1 MTSIGRMIML
11 EELFKEYIPLLD
23 NELESIIAPKKMYQE
38 RLYESMKYS
47 LFSGGKRL
55 RPMLFLMSYTLF
67 SNNLKIALPFAASIE
82 MIHTYSLIHD
92 DLPSMDNDDYRRG
105 KLTSHKMFG
114 ESLAILTGDAL
125 FNLAY
130 ETILKL
136 TMEIN
141 DYRVRRA
148 GYEIS
153 KAAGYSGMILGQV
166 IDTCEDELNSSEI
179 MYMYSLKTAELIR
192 ASISTGAI
200 LGGANNEQILI
211 LDEFGKYLG
220 ISYQIQ
226 DDILDLDKDKEI
238 NKLTL
243 SKYHSKDQLINLIN
257 ESNEKCLNLLSQLD
271 NLNTSFFE
279 ELVNKLAYR
288 NI

>member
-1 MTSIGRMIML
+1 MIML
-11 EELFKEYIPLLD
+11 EKLFKEYMPLLE
-23 NELESIIAPKKMYQE
+23 NELENIIEPKNKYQNK
-38 RLYESMKYS
+38 LYESVKYS

-67 SNNLKIALPFAASIE
+67 SNNLDLALPFAASIE

-125 FNLAY
+125 LNLAY
-130 ETILKL
+130 ETMLKL
-136 TMEIN
+136 ITDTDDNRIKK
-141 DYRVRRA
+141 A
-148 GYEIS
+148 SYEIS

-166 IDTCEDELNSSEI
+166 IDTCEDELSSSEI

-192 ASISTGAI
+192 ASISAGAI
-200 LGGANNEQILI
+200 LGGANNDQILI
-211 LDEFGKYLG
+211 LDEFGKNLG
-220 ISYQIQ
+220 VSYQIQ
-226 DDILDLDKDKEI
+226 DDILDWEKDKEI

-243 SKYHSKDQLINLIN
+243 SRFYSKDQLINLIN
-257 ESNEKCLNLLSQLD
+257 ESNERCFKLLAQLD

-279 ELVNKLAYR
+279 ELVARLAYR
-288 NI
+288 EI

>member
-1 MTSIGRMIML
+1 MIML
-11 EELFKEYIPLLD
+11 DQLFKEYIPLLD
-23 NELESIIAPKKMYQE
+23 NELENIIAPKKMYQE

-55 RPMLFLMSYTLF
+55 RPMLFLMTYKLF
-67 SNNLKIALPFAASIE
+67 SDNLKLALPFAASIE

-125 FNLAY
+125 LNLAY
-130 ETILKL
+130 ETMLKL
-136 TMEIN
+136 TMDVN
-141 DYRVRRA
+141 DPRVRKVS
-148 GYEIS
+148 YEIS

-166 IDTCEDELNSSEI
+166 IDTCEGELDSSEI
-179 MYMYSLKTAELIR
+179 LYMYSLKTAELIR
-192 ASISTGAI
+192 VSISSGAI
-200 LGGANNEQILI
+200 LGGANDDQIFI
-211 LDEFGKYLG
+211 LNEFGKNLG

-226 DDILDLDKDKEI
+226 DDILDLEEDKEI

-243 SKYHSKDQLINLIN
+243 SKYYSKDQLINLIN
-257 ESNEKCLNLLSQLD
+257 ESNEKCLNLLAQLE
-271 NLNTSFFE
+271 NINISFLI
-279 ELVNKLAYR
+279 ELVDKLAYR
-288 NI
+288 EI

>member
-1 MTSIGRMIML
+1 ML

-125 FNLAY
+125 LNLAY
-130 ETILKL
+130 ETMLKL
-136 TMEIN
+136 ITDTDDNRIKK
-141 DYRVRRA
+141 A
-148 GYEIS
+148 SYEIS

-166 IDTCEDELNSSEI
+166 IDTCEDELSSSEI

-192 ASISTGAI
+192 ASISAGAI
-200 LGGANNEQILI
+200 LGGANNDQIFI
-211 LDEFGKYLG
+211 LDEFGKNLG
-220 ISYQIQ
+220 VSYQIQ
-226 DDILDLDKDKEI
+226 DDILDWEKDKEI

-243 SKYHSKDQLINLIN
+243 SRFYSKDQLINLIN
-257 ESNEKCLNLLSQLD
+257 ESNERCFKLLAQLD

-279 ELVNKLAYR
+279 ELVARLAYR
-288 NI
+288 EI

>member
-1 MTSIGRMIML
+1 ML
-11 EELFKEYIPLLD
+11 EKLFKEYMPLLE
-23 NELESIIAPKKMYQE
+23 NELENIIEPKNKYQNK
-38 RLYESMKYS
+38 LYESVKYS

-67 SNNLKIALPFAASIE
+67 SNNLDLALPFAASIE

-125 FNLAY
+125 LNLAY
-130 ETILKL
+130 ETMLKL
-136 TMEIN
+136 ITDTDDNRIKK
-141 DYRVRRA
+141 A
-148 GYEIS
+148 SYEIS

-166 IDTCEDELNSSEI
+166 IDTCEDELSSSEI

-192 ASISTGAI
+192 ASISAGAI
-200 LGGANNEQILI
+200 LGGANNDQILI
-211 LDEFGKYLG
+211 LDEFGKNLG
-220 ISYQIQ
+220 VSYQIQ
-226 DDILDLDKDKEI
+226 DDILDWEKDKEI

-243 SKYHSKDQLINLIN
+243 SRFYSKDQLINLIN
-257 ESNEKCLNLLSQLD
+257 ESNERCFKLLAQLD
-271 NLNTSFFE
+271 NLNTSFFG
-279 ELVNKLAYR
+279 ELVARLAYR
-288 NI
+288 EI

>member
-1 MTSIGRMIML
+1 MIML
-11 EELFKEYIPLLD
+11 EKLFKEYMPLLE
-23 NELESIIAPKKMYQE
+23 NELENIIEPKNKYQNK
-38 RLYESMKYS
+38 LYESMKYS

-67 SNNLKIALPFAASIE
+67 SNNLDLALPFAASIE

-125 FNLAY
+125 LNLAY
-130 ETILKL
+130 ETMLKL
-136 TMEIN
+136 ITDTDDNRIKK
-141 DYRVRRA
+141 A
-148 GYEIS
+148 SYEIS

-166 IDTCEDELNSSEI
+166 IDTCEDELSSSEI

-192 ASISTGAI
+192 ASISAGAI
-200 LGGANNEQILI
+200 LGGANNDQILI
-211 LDEFGKYLG
+211 LDEFGKNLG
-220 ISYQIQ
+220 VSYQIQ
-226 DDILDLDKDKEI
+226 DDILDWEKDKEI

-243 SKYHSKDQLINLIN
+243 SRFYSKDQLINLIN
-257 ESNEKCLNLLSQLD
+257 ESNERCFKLLAQLD
-271 NLNTSFFE
+271 NLNTSFFG
-279 ELVNKLAYR
+279 ELVARLAYR
-288 NI
+288 EI

>member
-1 MTSIGRMIML
+1 ML
-11 EELFKEYIPLLD
+11 EKLFKEYMPLLE
-23 NELESIIAPKKMYQE
+23 NELENIIEPKNKYQNK
-38 RLYESMKYS
+38 LYESMKYS

-67 SNNLKIALPFAASIE
+67 SNNLDLALPFAASIE

-125 FNLAY
+125 LNLAY
-130 ETILKL
+130 ETMLKL
-136 TMEIN
+136 ITDTDDNRIKK
-141 DYRVRRA
+141 A
-148 GYEIS
+148 SYEIS

-166 IDTCEDELNSSEI
+166 IDTCEDELSSSEI

-192 ASISTGAI
+192 ASISAGAI
-200 LGGANNEQILI
+200 LGGANNDQILI
-211 LDEFGKYLG
+211 LDEFGKNLG
-220 ISYQIQ
+220 VSYQIQ
-226 DDILDLDKDKEI
+226 DDILDWEKDKEI

-243 SKYHSKDQLINLIN
+243 SRFYSKDQLINLIN
-257 ESNEKCLNLLSQLD
+257 ESNERCFKLLAQLD

-279 ELVNKLAYR
+279 ELVARLAYR
-288 NI
+288 EI

>member
-1 MTSIGRMIML
+1 MIML
-11 EELFKEYIPLLD
+11 EKLFKEYMPLLE
-23 NELESIIAPKKMYQE
+23 NELENIIEPKNKYQNK
-38 RLYESMKYS
+38 LYESMKYS

-67 SNNLKIALPFAASIE
+67 SNNLDLALPFAASIE

-125 FNLAY
+125 LNLAY
-130 ETILKL
+130 ETMLELITDTDDNRIKK
-136 TMEIN
+136 
-141 DYRVRRA
+141 A
-148 GYEIS
+148 SYEIS

-166 IDTCEDELNSSEI
+166 IDTCEDELSSSEI

-192 ASISTGAI
+192 ASISAGAI
-200 LGGANNEQILI
+200 LGGANNDQILI
-211 LDEFGKYLG
+211 LDEFGKNLG
-220 ISYQIQ
+220 VSYQIQ
-226 DDILDLDKDKEI
+226 DDILDWEKDKEI

-243 SKYHSKDQLINLIN
+243 SRFYSKDQLINLIN
-257 ESNEKCLNLLSQLD
+257 ESNERCFKLLAQLD

-279 ELVNKLAYR
+279 ELVARLAYR
-288 NI
+288 EI

>member
-1 MTSIGRMIML
+1 MIML

-125 FNLAY
+125 LNLAY

-179 MYMYSLKTAELIR
+179 MYMYSLKTGELIR

-226 DDILDLDKDKEI
+226 DDILDLDKDKEM

>member
-1 MTSIGRMIML
+1 ML
-11 EELFKEYIPLLD
+11 EKLFKEYMPLLE
-23 NELESIIAPKKMYQE
+23 NELENIIEPKNKYQNK
-38 RLYESMKYS
+38 LYESVKYS

-67 SNNLKIALPFAASIE
+67 SNNLDLALPFAASIE

-125 FNLAY
+125 LNLAY
-130 ETILKL
+130 ETMLKL
-136 TMEIN
+136 ITDTDDNRIKK
-141 DYRVRRA
+141 A
-148 GYEIS
+148 SYEIS

-166 IDTCEDELNSSEI
+166 IDTCEDELSSSEI

-192 ASISTGAI
+192 ASISAGAI
-200 LGGANNEQILI
+200 LGGANNDQILI
-211 LDEFGKYLG
+211 LDEFGKNLG
-220 ISYQIQ
+220 VSYQIQ
-226 DDILDLDKDKEI
+226 DDILDWEKDKEI

-243 SKYHSKDQLINLIN
+243 SRFYSKDQLINLIN
-257 ESNEKCLNLLSQLD
+257 ESNERCFKLLAQLD

-279 ELVNKLAYR
+279 ELVARLAYR
-288 NI
+288 EI

>member
-1 MTSIGRMIML
+1 MIML
-11 EELFKEYIPLLD
+11 EKLFKEYMPLLE
-23 NELESIIAPKKMYQE
+23 NELENIIEPKNKYQNK
-38 RLYESMKYS
+38 LYESVKYS

-67 SNNLKIALPFAASIE
+67 SNNLDLALPFAASIE

-125 FNLAY
+125 LNLAY
-130 ETILKL
+130 ETMLKL
-136 TMEIN
+136 ITDTDDNRIKK
-141 DYRVRRA
+141 A
-148 GYEIS
+148 SYEIS

-166 IDTCEDELNSSEI
+166 IDTCEDELSSSEI

-192 ASISTGAI
+192 ASISAGAI
-200 LGGANNEQILI
+200 LGGANNDQILI
-211 LDEFGKYLG
+211 LDEFGKNLG
-220 ISYQIQ
+220 VSYQIQ
-226 DDILDLDKDKEI
+226 DDILDWEKDKEI

-243 SKYHSKDQLINLIN
+243 SRFYSKDQLINLIN
-257 ESNEKCLNLLSQLD
+257 ESNERCFKLLAQLD
-271 NLNTSFFE
+271 NLNTSFFG
-279 ELVNKLAYR
+279 ELVARLAYR
-288 NI
+288 EI

>member
-1 MTSIGRMIML
+1 MIML
-11 EELFKEYIPLLD
+11 DQLFKEYIPLLD
-23 NELESIIAPKKMYQE
+23 NELENIIAPKKMYQE

-55 RPMLFLMSYTLF
+55 RPMLFLMTYKLF
-67 SNNLKIALPFAASIE
+67 SDDLKLALPFAASIE

-125 FNLAY
+125 LNLAY
-130 ETILKL
+130 ETMLKL
-136 TMEIN
+136 TMEVN
-141 DYRVRRA
+141 DPRARKA

-166 IDTCEDELNSSEI
+166 IDTCEDELDSSEI
-179 MYMYSLKTAELIR
+179 LYMYSLKTAELIR
-192 ASISTGAI
+192 VSISAGAI
-200 LGGANNEQILI
+200 LGGANDDQIFI
-211 LDEFGKYLG
+211 LDEFGKNLG

-226 DDILDLDKDKEI
+226 DDILDLEEDKEI

-243 SKYHSKDQLINLIN
+243 SKYYSKDQLINLIN
-257 ESNEKCLNLLSQLD
+257 ESNERCLNLLSQLENID
-271 NLNTSFFE
+271 ISFLI
-279 ELVNKLAYR
+279 ELVDKLAYR
-288 NI
+288 EI

>member
-1 MTSIGRMIML
+1 ML
-11 EELFKEYIPLLD
+11 EKLFKEYMPLLE
-23 NELESIIAPKKMYQE
+23 NELENIIEPKNKYQNK
-38 RLYESMKYS
+38 LYESMKYS

-67 SNNLKIALPFAASIE
+67 SNNLDLALPFAASIE

-125 FNLAY
+125 LNLAY
-130 ETILKL
+130 ETMLKL
-136 TMEIN
+136 ITDTDDNRIKK
-141 DYRVRRA
+141 A
-148 GYEIS
+148 SYEIS

-166 IDTCEDELNSSEI
+166 IDTCEDELSSSEI

-192 ASISTGAI
+192 ASISAGAI
-200 LGGANNEQILI
+200 LGGANNDQILI
-211 LDEFGKYLG
+211 LDEFGKNLG
-220 ISYQIQ
+220 VSYQIQ
-226 DDILDLDKDKEI
+226 DDILDWEKDKEI

-243 SKYHSKDQLINLIN
+243 SRFYSKDQLINLIN
-257 ESNEKCLNLLSQLD
+257 ESNERCFKLLAQLD
-271 NLNTSFFE
+271 NLNTSFFG
-279 ELVNKLAYR
+279 ELVARLAYR
-288 NI
+288 EI